1 MKRIQRYRISRREAG
16 QTIIVAMIILG
27 LLLILGFVFLGLI
40 NRSIRTSGFY
50 RDRAVANDLSEAGIR
65 YAHQQL
71 LNSAEGAD
79 WRGLPTAPID
89 STRTAGAPS
98 IPETTVDP
106 DAFFIRPPAT
116 VTGNSVVWPGS
127 VYPDEGGPDG
137 LGPFFRVPFRNGR
150 ALVRIR
156 YAPSDADIFR
166 STASGAL
173 RRPGLARNYILIES
187 VGREGIVNPRD
198 PTSVNNTTP
207 RRIRNF
213 ASLADFNNTVAQFRA
228 DQAKFGGIQV
238 NRAFASIGIIE
249 SARFITNKDG
259 VSRPSDIGVP
269 GNSGMSYRGDS
280 AFLDLPM
287 QLGTALPLL
296 AFDSNTNYSSGAV
309 PISGSIFVNGDVRLH
324 GRIVANMNFT
334 FGDEFDVSGNILS
347 ENANLIV
354 NGGQWNPTTNA
365 WETVTSTLVNPSTGA
380 GIDTQLG
387 HVRDGSA
394 DRDTNGYAKSV
405 ADKVPPSAFSTDP
418 STQTNRYREMTRE
431 SGIINA
437 AGVNTGSYGQGSGI
451 YVDNVDD
458 QQGDRDA
465 QGRLTAGGE
474 RSIVND
480 WLNPS
485 NDSGYWRGYLYIPRG
500 AMVHLLT
507 DGLTIT
513 RDARAPQEQL
523 TWKTPAG
530 ADTTSSFI
538 RYRFGRGTT
547 RQLMVVNSFTP
558 FARSG
563 ASINGALSPQDYDNG
578 LPFNGTMYFE
588 GNVRIEG
595 KIPTDVQL
603 TLISRGTI
611 YVENSITKG
620 VTGNDWTSGYLPN
633 VDSMPATNVG
643 ARLTRPSKSML
654 MLIAHDYVT
663 LNTTQFFGALNS
675 SDVQPQ
681 FDIPNQPSFNP
692 LLVRTNTNGLQFG
705 PEFSL
710 DPYGLNANPSNPSTW
725 KTFASEY
732 AKTTAA
738 TTALDTNLLVF
749 HSMDDGPG
757 AFSFL
762 NMNIGGTQYTF
773 SGQYATAGTP
783 NLYGLG
789 SENYQRYSKF
799 EGSVFPLLSN
809 NNGASIT
816 EDVANGLVR
825 STGSTWGNIAF
836 SMEGPSVLSLKPDT
850 SLAGPGN
857 STNDYVLGRLAIAP
871 HDIRIEASM
880 FAENGSF
887 FIIPGPWFNPNPN
900 DTYDRWLSDAG
911 TNGANLDI
919 ANANRLENFGASP
932 HMPFYGEP
940 LDVRIVISGAVS
952 ENMPATAS
960 QQAEWIRKW
969 GWIPKWPG
977 APATMAEFN
986 EEHNSGIARIP
997 YQHQVTATAND
1008 AYAPNIIFAYDPVLA
1023 TGRRSGFGQ
1032 QVNNAG
1038 ASFPDVSLSD
1048 PGGYVRSRWIDYNLD
1063 GIQQPS
1069 EIVPLPPL
1077 PRLPVSPALA
1087 YFGEV
1092 H

>member
-1 MKRIQRYRISRREAG
+1 
-16 QTIIVAMIILG
+16 MIILG

-71 LNSAEGAD
+71 LTSAEGAD
-79 WRGLPTAPID
+79 WRGQPTAPID
-89 STRTAGAPS
+89 SARTAGAPS

-106 DAFFIRPPAT
+106 DAFFLRPPAT
-116 VTGNSVVWPGS
+116 TAQGTRLTWPGS
-127 VYPDEGGPDG
+127 IFPDEGGPDG

-166 STASGAL
+166 TVANGAL

-198 PTSVNNTTP
+198 PTSVNNVAP
-207 RRIRNF
+207 RRIRNY
-213 ASLADFNNTVAQFRA
+213 ATLADFTNTVAQFRA
-228 DQAKFGGIQV
+228 DQAKYGGIQV

-249 SARFITNKDG
+249 TARFISNKDG
-259 VSRPSDIGVP
+259 VSRPSDLGVP
-269 GNSGMSYRGDS
+269 SNSGMSYRGDS
-280 AFLDLPM
+280 AFLNLPL
-287 QLGTALPLL
+287 QLGTTLPLL
-296 AFDSNTNYSSGAV
+296 AFDSGTTYSAN
-309 PISGSIFVNGDVRLH
+309 PIPVGGSIYVNGDVRLH
-324 GRIVANMNFT
+324 GRIVANMNFSL
-334 FGDEFDVSGNILS
+334 GDEFDVSGNILS
-347 ENANLIV
+347 ESSNLIV
-354 NGGQWNPTTNA
+354 NGGQWNAATNTWDTPSA
-365 WETVTSTLVNPSTGA
+365 TLTSPSSAA
-380 GIDTQLG
+380 GFDTISG

-394 DRDTNGYAKSV
+394 SRDLNGYARSV
-405 ADKVPPSAFSTDP
+405 GDKVPPSAFSVDP
-418 STQTNRYREMTRE
+418 ATQTNRYREMSRE
-431 SGIINA
+431 SGAINGLGINSGA
-437 AGVNTGSYGQGSGI
+437 YGQGSGI

-458 QQGDRDA
+458 QQGERDS
-465 QGRLTAGGE
+465 QGRLTTGGE
-474 RSIVND
+474 RSVTND

-500 AMVHLLT
+500 AMVHMLY

-513 RDARAPQEQL
+513 RDARAPQDQL

-538 RYRFGRGTT
+538 RYRFGRGTN
-547 RQLMVVNSFTP
+547 RDLRVVNSYTP
-558 FARSG
+558 FKRSG
-563 ASINGALSPQDYDNG
+563 ASINGLLSAQDYDDG
-578 LPFNGTMYFE
+578 MPFNGVMYFE
-588 GNVRIEG
+588 GNVRVEG
-595 KIPTDVQL
+595 NIPTDVQI
-603 TLISRGTI
+603 TLVSRGTI

-620 VTGNDWTSGYLPN
+620 ITGNDWTSGYLPT
-633 VDSMPATNVG
+633 VDSMAATPVG
-643 ARLTRPSKSML
+643 SRIQRPSKSML

-705 PEFSL
+705 AEFSL
-710 DPYGLNANPSNPSTW
+710 DPYGPNANPLNPTTW
-725 KTFASEY
+725 KTFASAY
-732 AKTTAA
+732 SKTTAA

-749 HSMDDGPG
+749 HAMDDGPG

-762 NMNIGGTQYTF
+762 NFNVDGTQYTF
-773 SGQYATAGTP
+773 SGPYATVGTP

-799 EGSVFPLLSN
+799 EGTVFPLLSR

-825 STGSTWGNIAF
+825 STSSAWGNIAF
-836 SMEGPSVLSLKPDT
+836 SMVGPSVLTLKPDT

-900 DTYDRWLSDAG
+900 DTYDRWLADAG
-911 TNGANLDI
+911 ANGANLDL

-932 HMPFYGEP
+932 HVPFYGEP
-940 LDVRIVISGAVS
+940 LDVRIVITGSVS
-952 ENMPATAS
+952 ENMPATAA
-960 QQAEWIRKW
+960 QQSEWIRKW

-977 APATMAEFN
+977 APATTAEWN
-986 EEHNSGIARIP
+986 EEHGGNLSRIP
-997 YQHQVTATAND
+997 YQHQTTATAAD
-1008 AYAPNIIFAYDPVLA
+1008 VYAPNIIFSYDPVLA

-1038 ASFPDVSLSD
+1038 TTFGDVSLND
-1048 PGGYVRSRWIDYNLD
+1048 PGSYVRSRWIDYNLD